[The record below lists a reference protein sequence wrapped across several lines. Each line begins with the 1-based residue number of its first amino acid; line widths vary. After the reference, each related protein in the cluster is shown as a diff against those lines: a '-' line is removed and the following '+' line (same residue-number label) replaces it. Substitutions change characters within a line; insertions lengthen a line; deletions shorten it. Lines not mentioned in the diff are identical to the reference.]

1 MSRIIYTNSD
11 GTVSILQPILT
22 EINPNTGN
30 VFTIEEI
37 AEKDVPVGISTY
49 SIVEDSVI
57 PTDRSFRDSWVGNG
71 VGVSTAT
78 IVEDLTKAKEI
89 HKANIRN
96 ARTPKLAELDVDFQK
111 ALETS
116 ADTSAIVAKK
126 QTLRDAPAASGIS
139 TSASTADLKAQWD
152 TTNLGTSPYN

>member
-11 GTVSILQPILT
+11 GTVAILQPILT

-30 VFTIEEI
+30 PFTIGEI

-71 VGVSTAT
+71 VGVSTTT
-78 IVEDLTKAKEI
+78 IIEDLTKAKEI
-89 HKANIRN
+89 HKTNIRN
-96 ARTPKLAELDVDFQK
+96 ARIPKLAELDVDFQK

-139 TSASTADLKAQWD
+139 TAASTDDLKAQWD